1 MKNTGFI
8 ILLLVF
14 IGSTRVN
21 AGVQNIPN
29 QLELLENKLLSI
41 RNESADIPIEELD
54 KASQWIED
62 AKKSLNEERRDSTE
76 SLILKKVSYQIE
88 YLNTLIGEWRSKK
101 KADEMEEFIK
111 KIRIQTEEIKGT
123 NAKVIK
129 EIGKLEQE

>member
-21 AGVQNIPN
+21 AGDQNIPN

-41 RNESADIPIEELD
+41 RNESADISIEELD

-62 AKKSLNEERRDSTE
+62 AKKSLNEKRRDSTE
-76 SLILKKVSYQIE
+76 SLILKRVSYQIE
-88 YLNTLIGEWRSKK
+88 YLNTLIEEWRSKK
-101 KADEMEEFIK
+101 KAGEMEEFIQ